1 MTNRVCDSEPIGSY
15 ANTRPFDSSQ
25 DDLIIAHAMAILK
38 VRMRISCVSLN
49 SSETVRNYLALKL
62 ESLEAE
68 VFGVLMLDAQHR
80 LIEDVQMFTGTI
92 SQTSVDPR
100 EVVKSALLYNAA
112 AIFIYHNHPSGLAEP
127 SLSDRMLTKRLQ
139 ESLALVEIRLLDH
152 IVVAGGSGGEA
163 FLFSENGM
171 L

>member
-1 MTNRVCDSEPIGSY
+1 MANRVCDSAPIGNY
-15 ANTRPFDSSQ
+15 ANNRQSDSLQ

-38 VRMRISCVSLN
+38 ERMRISCVSMD
-49 SSETVRNYLALKL
+49 SPKTVKNYLALKL

-92 SQTSVDPR
+92 SQTSVYPR

-112 AIFIYHNHPSGLAEP
+112 AIFIYHNHPSGIAEP

-139 ESLALVEIRLLDH
+139 ESLALVEIRILDH

-163 FLFSENGM
+163 FSFCEKGM

>member
-1 MTNRVCDSEPIGSY
+1 MANKVCDSAPVGNY
-15 ANTRPFDSSQ
+15 ANSPQSDSMQ

-38 VRMRISCVSLN
+38 ERMRISCVSMD
-49 SSETVRNYLALKL
+49 SPKVVKNYLALKL
-62 ESLEAE
+62 ESLKAE

-92 SQTSVDPR
+92 SQTSVYPR
-100 EVVKSALLYNAA
+100 EVVKSALFHNAA
-112 AIFIYHNHPSGLAEP
+112 AIFVYHNHPSGIAEP
-127 SLSDRMLTKRLQ
+127 SMADRMLTKRLQ
-139 ESLALVEIRLLDH
+139 DSLALIDIRVLDH

-163 FLFSENGM
+163 FSFCEKGM